1 MNRFYILARVKW
13 EESHANAA
21 DRGDRV
27 QSVRNRVYSIIY
39 SSSISV
45 QFVGVHLLLLP
56 VNRACKACKT
66 NTSMT
71 VDNNLDELLEAAVVE
86 QSRLCVDRH
95 RVRLVAVGGEVEE
108 SSAVVSA
115 SEERLVEG
123 GIAGSVREFLQR
135 VVGGNHEPLGIGPDA
150 VALQLSDE
158 GVPVAPDLDLLFQ
171 LAEPAHT
178 GVIEDDHGLS
188 AVAVPPA
195 VHRLHVEGKA
205 VA

>member
-1 MNRFYILARVKW
+1 
-13 EESHANAA
+13 
-21 DRGDRV
+21 
-27 QSVRNRVYSIIY
+27 
-39 SSSISV
+39 
-45 QFVGVHLLLLP
+45 
-56 VNRACKACKT
+56 
-66 NTSMT
+66 MT
-71 VDNNLDELLEAAVVE
+71 VDDNLDELLEAAVVE
-86 QSRLCVDRH
+86 QSRLRVDRH

-108 SSAVVSA
+108 PSAVVRA
-115 SEERLVEG
+115 AEERMVERG
-123 GIAGSVREFLQR
+123 VASSVREFLQR

-188 AVAVPPA
+188 TVAVPPA